1 MLFGGKVLDARTRSV
16 VKPGIEVVAQ
26 LESVMLVMK
35 AEAGEKVKTLVVLV
49 VMAEVKALVMEM
61 TTSAMVLTV
70 QVRCWL
76 GTLLLTVHFV
86 VCYITLLH
94 YSVLHYSVSHC
105 LLYSL
110 LHYLI
115 TL

>member
-1 MLFGGKVLDARTRSV
+1 MLDARARSV

-26 LESVMLVMK
+26 LGGVGGDGGGEGVGDGDDDFSDGVDD
-35 AEAGEKVKTLVVLV
+35 AGE
-49 VMAEVKALVMEM
+49 
-61 TTSAMVLTV
+61 
-70 QVRCWL
+70 RCWL

-86 VCYITLLH
+86 VCCITLLH